1 MPGDINLELLPQ
13 TAQTEAQTNL
23 QRQSRKQATVDL
35 KDRNWKRWSRN
46 EL

>member
-1 MPGDINLELLPQ
+1 MRGDINLELLS
-13 TAQTEAQTNL
+13 QTEAQANL
-23 QRQSRKQATVDL
+23 QRQTHKQATVDK

>member
-1 MPGDINLELLPQ
+1 MPGDINLELLSQ

-23 QRQSRKQATVDL
+23 QRQTHEQATVDI

-46 EL
+46 DM